1 VAAPRDSI
9 GDMHAIRPAT
19 VDDVALILRFIEGL
33 ADYEHLRHECV
44 ATEEQLAATL
54 FGDRPAA
61 EVLLGDLDGE
71 PAGFALFFPT
81 YSTFLA
87 RPGIWLEDLFVDPA
101 HRGKGLGTALLRS
114 LAALAVARGCGR
126 LEWSVLDWNEPS
138 IGFYRSLG
146 AVPMDEWTTYRLTGD
161 ALDALAAR

>member
-1 VAAPRDSI
+1 
-9 GDMHAIRPAT
+9 MHSIRPAT

-44 ATEEQLAATL
+44 ATEAQLAATL

-61 EVLLGDLDGE
+61 EVLLGFADDE
-71 PAGFALFFPT
+71 AAGFALFFPT

-87 RPGIWLEDLFVDPA
+87 KPGIWLEDLFVEPA
-101 HRGKGLGTALLRS
+101 HRGKGLGTALLS
-114 LAALAVARGCGR
+114 ALAALAVERDCGR

-146 AVPMDEWTTYRLTGD
+146 AVAMDEWTTYRLTGD
-161 ALDALAAR
+161 ALGALTAR